1 MRKIVWLL
9 KLMMKIMKVQ
19 DFVVPKIMKIIIINL
34 FFSNKNK
41 ILFKKRILNLL
52 NLIKYSKIK
61 KNNVN

>member
-1 MRKIVWLL
+1 
-9 KLMMKIMKVQ
+9 MMKIMKVQ

-34 FFSNKNK
+34 FFNNKNK
-41 ILFKKRILNLL
+41 ILSKKRILNLL